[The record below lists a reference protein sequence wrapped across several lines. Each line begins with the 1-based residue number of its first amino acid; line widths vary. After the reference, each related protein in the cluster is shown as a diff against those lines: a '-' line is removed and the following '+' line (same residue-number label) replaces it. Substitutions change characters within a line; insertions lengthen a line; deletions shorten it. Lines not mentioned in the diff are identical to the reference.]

1 MHRAPIMYCKIGLS
15 LWGGRGGRPPQ
26 VLGGPWGGRNC
37 QPAPPDKRTLATPLG
52 ALANLTSTFFF
63 VFSKKNSLNFQFFPN
78 FFFSKM
84 EKKKKKKKKI
94 LVGTHFSRRIFF
106 IFLKSHRCFNL
117 DAKIRPFLGKTF

>member
-78 FFFSKM
+78 FFFRKWKR
-84 EKKKKKKKKI
+84 KKKRKKN
-94 LVGTHFSRRIFF
+94 LSRNSLFKAKFF
-106 IFLKSHRCFNL
+106 FYLKSHRCFNL